1 MRSVAAIEDRRPD
14 FIFLVEDNMA
24 FEYLQLIMQKF
35 INDIHSFLDY
45 KIIPAGTYDQV
56 IRTTQS
62 FPALSFE
69 KRKVQAF
76 LDKDAEDAY
85 NELETKG
92 NNRTEAENKKF
103 DLFKN
108 NHKNISYLSIT
119 PELGVWQW
127 LENNPEIFKTFLTNL
142 SEFKVLI

>member
-1 MRSVAAIEDRRPD
+1 MKKKS
-14 FIFLVEDNMA
+14 
-24 FEYLQLIMQKF
+24 
-35 INDIHSFLDY
+35 S
-45 KIIPAGTYDQV
+45 G
-56 IRTTQS
+56 
-62 FPALSFE
+62 
-69 KRKVQAF
+69 F

-85 NELETKG
+85 NELEAKG